1 MQQFDLGLNLST
13 KKTRKRE
20 FLEQMQQVVPWQE
33 LVDLIAPYAPE
44 GRKGRPPFPVE
55 MLLRIHFMQQW
66 FNLSDPAMEE
76 ALHDMPLFREFVG
89 LSWGSATPDESTI
102 LRFRHLLET
111 HKLAEQILKTVTD
124 LLESKKL
131 LLRTG
136 TIVDATLIAA
146 PSSTKNSTKSR
157 DPEMHQTKKGNQWYF
172 GMKAH
177 IGVDADS
184 GLVHT
189 VRGTS
194 ANVNDVVEANSLLHG
209 KEVAGYGDAGYQG
222 ADKRPDMP
230 KPEPERKF
238 QWHIAMKRSQ
248 RKALDHQH
256 PISALQEQLEQVKSK
271 IRAKVEHPF
280 RVIKRQFGHVKV
292 RYRGLRKNT
301 QQLHTLF
308 ALANLWMAR
317 GRLLE
322 SSQYKPVVGA

>member
-1 MQQFDLGLNLST
+1 
-13 KKTRKRE
+13 
-20 FLEQMQQVVPWQE
+20 
-33 LVDLIAPYAPE
+33 
-44 GRKGRPPFPVE
+44 
-55 MLLRIHFMQQW
+55 
-66 FNLSDPAMEE
+66 
-76 ALHDMPLFREFVG
+76 
-89 LSWGSATPDESTI
+89 
-102 LRFRHLLET
+102 
-111 HKLAEQILKTVTD
+111 
-124 LLESKKL
+124 
-131 LLRTG
+131 
-136 TIVDATLIAA
+136 VDATLIAA

-157 DPEMHQTKKGNQWYF
+157 DPRDAPDQEGQPVVLWHEGPYWRGCGLWLGAYRA
-172 GMKAH
+172 GH
-177 IGVDADS
+177 I
-184 GLVHT
+184 
-189 VRGTS
+189 

-209 KEVAGYGDAGYQG
+209 KEVDGYGDAGYQG

-230 KPEPERKF
+230 TPEPERKF

-317 GRLLE
+317 GRLLKTANPSLVWVHKKQDARE
-322 SSQYKPVVGA
+322 TRAS

>member
-1 MQQFDLGLNLST
+1 
-13 KKTRKRE
+13 
-20 FLEQMQQVVPWQE
+20 
-33 LVDLIAPYAPE
+33 
-44 GRKGRPPFPVE
+44 
-55 MLLRIHFMQQW
+55 
-66 FNLSDPAMEE
+66 
-76 ALHDMPLFREFVG
+76 
-89 LSWGSATPDESTI
+89 
-102 LRFRHLLET
+102 
-111 HKLAEQILKTVTD
+111 
-124 LLESKKL
+124 
-131 LLRTG
+131 
-136 TIVDATLIAA
+136 
-146 PSSTKNSTKSR
+146 
-157 DPEMHQTKKGNQWYF
+157 MHQTKKGNQWYF

-209 KEVAGYGDAGYQG
+209 KEVDGYGDAGYQG
-222 ADKRPDMP
+222 ADQRPDMP
-230 KPEPERKF
+230 TPEPERKF

-256 PISALQEQLEQVKSK
+256 PISALQEQLEQVKSR

-317 GRLLE
+317 DRLLKN
-322 SSQYKPVVGA
+322 SQSKPGVGA